1 MAVAGK
7 SFSKLKFSY
16 SLINLW
22 TAKLFHLR
30 DIFPNRIRSENLNR
44 RNGCCRY
51 VRNEREIGDGQ
62 LVANKVFLLG
72 ENTLEDT
79 QNTDDLLLV
88 SFDGRW
94 DLLSVVH
101 AEPRCLAVV
110 RSDVKQNHLRSAG
123 GTIDAKEN

>member
-30 DIFPNRIRSENLNR
+30 DIFPNRIRSENLKT
-44 RNGCCRY
+44 GGMDVIGY
-51 VRNEREIGDGQ
+51 VRNEGKIGDGQ

-72 ENTLEDT
+72 ENALENT

-101 AEPRCLAVV
+101 AEPGCLAVV
-110 RSDVKQNHLRSAG
+110 RSDIKKKSS
-123 GTIDAKEN
+123 

>member
-1 MAVAGK
+1 MREDIDILGSGREVLLK
-7 SFSKLKFSY
+7 VEVFVFIDQPLDSKVVPSARTESDPRTLTEGMDV
-16 SLINLW
+16 I
-22 TAKLFHLR
+22 
-30 DIFPNRIRSENLNR
+30 
-44 RNGCCRY
+44 GY
-51 VRNEREIGDGQ
+51 VRNERKIGDGQ

-72 ENTLEDT
+72 ENALEDT

-110 RSDVKQNHLRSAG
+110 RSDIKKKSS
-123 GTIDAKEN
+123 

>member
-1 MAVAGK
+1 MDVIG
-7 SFSKLKFSY
+7 
-16 SLINLW
+16 
-22 TAKLFHLR
+22 
-30 DIFPNRIRSENLNR
+30 
-44 RNGCCRY
+44 Y
-51 VRNEREIGDGQ
+51 VRNERKIGDGQ